1 MKYSKLSDLRS
12 VTEAVFQ
19 KQFQTLRPLLE
30 AEAQIQ
36 RQLASLG
43 VQVSQA
49 RRDGPKAEGYKVTG
63 ADMLWQGW
71 ESSTRRQLNLD
82 LARLRA
88 QKREQLEALKAAFGR
103 KEAVSSLS
111 SALLKDHRRDV
122 AKKQSDY

>member
-30 AEAQIQ
+30 AEATIQ

-43 VQVSQA
+43 AQVSQA
-49 RRDGPKAEGYKVTG
+49 RRDGPQAEGYTITG
-63 ADMLWQGW
+63 AEMLWQGW

-88 QKREQLEALKAAFGR
+88 QQREQLNALKAAFGR

-122 AKKQSDY
+122 AKKQSNY